1 MIPSVLQN
9 FVLKDFDDNNEFTNK
24 GKNKSGIRDVLSSL
38 KLRVIQIRARRHKHK
53 NENFS
58 TSS

>member
-1 MIPSVLQN
+1 MIPSVLKN
-9 FVLKDFDDNNEFTNK
+9 FILKDFDDNNEFTNK

-38 KLRVIQIRARRHKHK
+38 KLRVIQIRAKRHKHK
-53 NENFS
+53 NENIS

>member
-1 MIPSVLQN
+1 MIRYVLQD
-9 FVLKDFDDNNEFTNK
+9 FVMKSFDSNNKYTNK

-38 KLRVIQIRARRHKHK
+38 KLRVIQIRARRHKHT